1 MDGFCILREDC
12 VNLQRIFQRSCRMF
26 ALLLVGTTFVVF
38 PTSASAQA
46 QPSTQSLDGLRLTD
60 SYGELIEFQGDELHW
75 FEITQLSCISAGK
88 ATRKSGA
95 ATEKEIVFVDQ
106 GDVVRV
112 TPANSPDTRW
122 LHEDGGVSSILL
134 RRTGSRPE
142 VCDRTL
148 ADTPMTNYQ
157 VFWETFA
164 EHYPFFALRK
174 VDWLAIHKRFRPQV
188 TSTTKPGI
196 RETTRGAG
204 ERVGRDFQGC
214 GEMHGLSD
222 RCAN

>member
-1 MDGFCILREDC
+1 LSETTNPHGRLA
-12 VNLQRIFQRSCRMF
+12 F

-38 PTSASAQA
+38 PTSASPQA
-46 QPSTQSLDGLRLTD
+46 QPSTQSLDGLWLAD
-60 SYGELIEFQGDELHW
+60 GYAELIEFQGDELHW

-164 EHYPFFALRK
+164 VHYPFFALRRM
-174 VDWLAIHKRFRPQV
+174 DWLAIHKRFWPQV